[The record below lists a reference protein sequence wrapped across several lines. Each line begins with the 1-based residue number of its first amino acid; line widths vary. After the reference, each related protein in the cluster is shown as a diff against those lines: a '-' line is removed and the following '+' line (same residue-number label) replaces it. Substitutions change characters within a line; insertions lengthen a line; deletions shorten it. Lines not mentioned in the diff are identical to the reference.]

1 MTTKQP
7 IEDRLRASIKF
18 SAFQGNSMERDVCGN
33 QMREAAEEITRLRGL
48 VDMATRAIGDHNAP
62 NDCYATGPMT
72 GDPIQ
77 DLVVCPACA
86 YLKARKG

>member
-1 MTTKQP
+1 
-7 IEDRLRASIKF
+7 
-18 SAFQGNSMERDVCGN
+18 MEQDVCGN
-33 QMREAAEEITRLRGL
+33 QMREAADTITQLRNQLRLA
-48 VDMATRAIGDHNAP
+48 DIAIGDHNAP
-62 NDCYATGPMT
+62 SDCYATGPMT